1 VEQLNCP
8 SGKGAVS
15 PVPPDGELAAVGAAQ
30 DEDGAAQEDDAC
42 QNSPAA
48 EVLELVQEDVVVVEL
63 IVVEVVVELH
73 ELEAAPQTPAGAL
86 PSAHLYSP
94 SLIPSQTLSTGMTWP
109 STSYT

>member
-1 VEQLNCP
+1 MEQLNCP

-15 PVPPDGELAAVGAAQ
+15 PVPPDGELAAVGAAAE
-30 DEDGAAQEDDAC
+30 EDGAAQEDEDAC

-63 IVVEVVVELH
+63 VVVEVVVELH

-94 SLIPSQTLSTGMTWP
+94 SLIPSQTLSTGMT
-109 STSYT
+109 